1 VIIAISGL
9 TVEQGIRGLLR
20 RRGSAG
26 AGKDEAAKQ
35 LVKYHNFVPLAFAD
49 PLKRFLA
56 DTFDWDEDRLWG
68 PSENRAKEDP
78 RYRLSLPFGLTHEEM
93 KARTEYLTARHALQ
107 SLGDGWG
114 RNQCCELTWVLYAMR
129 VAKKIGGGEYHYDPI
144 RGLIKYGTPGC
155 PILVGEPRKDIVIT
169 DLRYKNEAEAVREAG
184 GYLVR
189 VKRWIPKIQVSPK
202 HQSEKDLLE
211 VHDDDF
217 DWILH
222 NRSTLDDLWGQVD
235 HMVSNLGS

>member
-1 VIIAISGL
+1 MIIAISGL
-9 TVEQGIRGLLR
+9 TIEQGIRGLLR

-35 LVKYHNFVPLAFAD
+35 LVSEHGFVPLAFAD

-68 PSENRAKEDP
+68 PSEDRTKEDP
-78 RYRLSLPFGLTHEEM
+78 RYRVPISIGLSDADR
-93 KARTEYLTARHALQ
+93 KARPQFLNARHALQ
-107 SLGDGWG
+107 SLGNDWG
-114 RNQCCELTWVLYAMR
+114 REMCCLNTWVSYAMR
-129 VAKKIGGGEYHYDPI
+129 VAKKIESGAYYYD
-144 RGLIKYGTPGC
+144 RVKGLLRYDDPRC
-155 PILVGEPRKDIVIT
+155 PALFGEPLRNIVIT

-184 GYLVR
+184 GKLVR
-189 VKRWIPKIQVSPK
+189 VKRWVPKITVSPK

-222 NRSTLDDLWGQVD
+222 NRSTLEDLWGQVD
-235 HMVSNLGS
+235 YMVSGLTQ